1 VLTLFVVR
9 DGRVEPGPIQPE
21 SIASLIETRTPFWL
35 DLEHA
40 TDEEFGLLETAFG
53 FHPLA
58 VEDCRIANELPKL
71 DDYGGYLFTVLHEA
85 RYDTASRSVT
95 AMEHHFFL
103 GERYLVTVHDGPSPV
118 IEEVRRGAAR
128 DSMLLKRGTDFLLHG
143 IVDRIIDRYLS
154 LLDEVETVIDDLEAR
169 VVAQPD
175 PAVLADVF
183 REKRRLLHLIRSA
196 HLQRDVINRLS
207 REPFAPVSEKARLYF
222 RDVFDHVVQV
232 AAMAEFYRETLAG
245 VRDAYLSA
253 VSNRLNE
260 VMKVLTIVATLLLPL
275 TVITGIYGM
284 NFEDMP
290 ELRWRYG
297 YPATL
302 VGMAAIMVGL
312 AWYFKRKD
320 WW

>member
-1 VLTLFVVR
+1 
-9 DGRVEPGPIQPE
+9 
-21 SIASLIETRTPFWL
+21 
-35 DLEHA
+35 
-40 TDEEFGLLETAFG
+40 
-53 FHPLA
+53 
-58 VEDCRIANELPKL
+58 
-71 DDYGGYLFTVLHEA
+71 
-85 RYDTASRSVT
+85 
-95 AMEHHFFL
+95 
-103 GERYLVTVHDGPSPV
+103 
-118 IEEVRRGAAR
+118 
-128 DSMLLKRGTDFLLHG
+128 
-143 IVDRIIDRYLS
+143 
-154 LLDEVETVIDDLEAR
+154 
-169 VVAQPD
+169 
-175 PAVLADVF
+175 
-183 REKRRLLHLIRSA
+183 
-196 HLQRDVINRLS
+196 VINRLS

-302 VGMAAIMVGL
+302 VGMAAIMVGV

>member
-9 DGRVEPGPIQPE
+9 DGHVEPGPLQPE
-21 SIASLIETRTPFWL
+21 AIARLIETRTPFWL
-35 DLEHA
+35 DLEGA
-40 TDEEFGLLETAFG
+40 TDGEFGLLETVFG

-71 DDYGGYLFTVLHEA
+71 DDYGGHLFTVLHEA
-85 RYDTASRSVT
+85 GYDAASRSVT

-103 GERYLVTVHDGPSPV
+103 GEHYLVTVHDGPSPV
-118 IEEVRRGAAR
+118 IEEVRREAAR

-154 LLDEVETVIDDLEAR
+154 LLDEVETIIDDLETR

-183 REKRRLLHLIRSA
+183 REKRHLLHLIRSA

-302 VGMAAIMVGL
+302 VGMAAVMLGL

>member
-1 VLTLFVVR
+1 
-9 DGRVEPGPIQPE
+9 
-21 SIASLIETRTPFWL
+21 
-35 DLEHA
+35 
-40 TDEEFGLLETAFG
+40 
-53 FHPLA
+53 
-58 VEDCRIANELPKL
+58 
-71 DDYGGYLFTVLHEA
+71 
-85 RYDTASRSVT
+85 
-95 AMEHHFFL
+95 
-103 GERYLVTVHDGPSPV
+103 
-118 IEEVRRGAAR
+118 
-128 DSMLLKRGTDFLLHG
+128 MLLKRGTDFLLHG
-143 IVDRIIDRYLS
+143 IVDRIIDRYLL
-154 LLDEVETVIDDLEAR
+154 LLDEVETVIDDLETR
-169 VVAQPD
+169 VVARPE

-183 REKRRLLHLIRSA
+183 REKRRLLHLIRGA

-232 AAMAEFYRETLAG
+232 TAMAEFYRETLAG

-302 VGMAAIMVGL
+302 AGMAAVMLGL

>member
-1 VLTLFVVR
+1 MLTLFVVR
-9 DGRVEPGPIQPE
+9 DGHVEPGPLQPDA
-21 SIASLIETRTPFWL
+21 IAGLMKTRTPFWL
-35 DLEHA
+35 DIEHA
-40 TDEEFGLLETAFG
+40 TDEEFGLLETVFG

-71 DDYGGYLFTVLHEA
+71 DDYGGYLFIVLHA
-85 RYDTASRSVT
+85 AGYDGASRSVT

-103 GERYLVTVHDGPSPV
+103 GEHYLVTVRDGPSPV
-118 IEEVRRGAAR
+118 IEEVRREAGR
-128 DSMLLKRGTDFLLHG
+128 DSVLFKRGTDFLLHG

-154 LLDEVETVIDDLEAR
+154 LLDEVETVIDDLETRVMAR
-169 VVAQPD
+169 AD

-207 REPFAPVSEKARLYF
+207 REPFAPVSEKARMYF